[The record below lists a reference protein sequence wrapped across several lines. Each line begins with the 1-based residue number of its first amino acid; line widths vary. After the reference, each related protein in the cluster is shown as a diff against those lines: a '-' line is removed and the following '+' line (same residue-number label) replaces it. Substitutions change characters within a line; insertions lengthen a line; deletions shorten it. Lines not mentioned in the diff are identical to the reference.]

1 MIDHVVKKHVTLR
14 TAAPVKGPESGE
26 ERLIGDTAGWGEAG
40 SGTRP
45 EDAAGSL
52 QPGAFLQA
60 TAQWK
65 AEGLSKADA
74 PPQST

>member
-14 TAAPVKGPESGE
+14 PTTAVKGPESSE
-26 ERLIGDTAGWGEAG
+26 ERLIGDTAGWGAAG

-52 QPGAFLQA
+52 ERGAFLQA

-74 PPQST
+74 PPQTT